1 MAETIGEWSP
11 GQLVR
16 FIQDMLRSNPPEFA
30 PNLTAETLKVTDK
43 FSCSDQLQLFQFQ
56 TTVGAAGG
64 ASALPATPRGYF
76 RFLDYTGAVVL
87 VPYYPVT

>member
-16 FIQDMLRSNPPEFA
+16 FVQDMLRQNPPEFA
-30 PNLTAETLKVTDK
+30 PNLTAETLRVTEK
-43 FSCSDQLQLFQFQ
+43 LTCADQIQMTQFQ

-64 ASALPATPRGYF
+64 ASALPATPKGYF
-76 RFLDYTGAVVL
+76 RYLDYTGAPVL
-87 VPYYPVT
+87 VPYYPT